1 MNSASDIVSGFFGV
15 IASAFGIWLAVQ
27 IINDRRKLKIAYVT
41 VAVGACL
48 WLPFSWL
55 VLMSGGWDEYRLS
68 WLRMWPILPGLVP
81 GALFFH
87 PNDAIE
93 FSVMGATTLMIVSSL
108 IWLGCRGRISL
119 LAAVTIALMISMP
132 TSHIAYAMYWF

>member
-1 MNSASDIVSGFFGV
+1 MNSTSN
-15 IASAFGIWLAVQ
+15 IASALLGVVAAAFGIWLLVQ
-27 IINDRRKLKIAYVT
+27 IVNDRRKTKIAW
-41 VAVGACL
+41 AALIVGACL